1 MGYVY
6 LFDRVSK
13 FFNEVIFLF
22 AILDER
28 SFFIGIY
35 SLNIEMLTVIG
46 CNLKIT
52 FNQDEYGNC
61 QTLLRTVKER

>member
-1 MGYVY
+1 
-6 LFDRVSK
+6 
-13 FFNEVIFLF
+13 
-22 AILDER
+22 
-28 SFFIGIY
+28 
-35 SLNIEMLTVIG
+35 MLTVIG